1 MPYFRLGLN
10 EVLTNGLLLL
20 SWEFNYKPEVP
31 CFWWEEARLPE
42 KKRKTHEKIMLRPS
56 VTMGLELLYFVM

>member
-20 SWEFNYKPEVP
+20 SWEFNYKTEVP

-42 KKRKTHEKIMLRPS
+42 KKKKHTRKS
-56 VTMGLELLYFVM
+56 C